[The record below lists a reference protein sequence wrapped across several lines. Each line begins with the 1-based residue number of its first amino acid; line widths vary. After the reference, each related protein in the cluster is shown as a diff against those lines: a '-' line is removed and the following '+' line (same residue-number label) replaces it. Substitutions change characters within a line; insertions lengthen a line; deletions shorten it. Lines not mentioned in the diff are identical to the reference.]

1 MLFAMVMRQFF
12 PKYIQQTM
20 SWQFVNIPCPHN
32 VFGFCEYIFHIRIN
46 VDLCKDT
53 LLIASNLLVTRTL

>member
-12 PKYIQQTM
+12 PKYIQQTV
-20 SWQFVNIPCPHN
+20 SWQFVTYLVPRN
-32 VFGFCEYIFHIRIN
+32 VFGFCEYIFHIRLN
-46 VDLCKDT
+46 VCKDT